1 MYRRLACPL
10 AEQPFSQPACVPGDA
25 QEVYRGLD
33 TILTTS
39 GLASYTAYEFLL
51 QAENELGSVDLPV
64 WVRAVTAPAG
74 MCLDNRL
81 LEWPELVER
90 IVYVWLTC

>member
-81 LEWPELVER
+81 RE
-90 IVYVWLTC
+90 